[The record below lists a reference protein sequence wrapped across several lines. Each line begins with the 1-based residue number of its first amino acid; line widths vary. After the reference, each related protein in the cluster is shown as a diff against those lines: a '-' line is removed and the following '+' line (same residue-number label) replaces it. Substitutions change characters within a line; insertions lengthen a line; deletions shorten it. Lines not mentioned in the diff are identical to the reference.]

1 MPATYHARDSSHFPA
16 GLHRPDRT
24 MRQDAW
30 RREPDAYPL
39 RGEVLPRYTDVDVW
53 QHLNNVALITLHAEA
68 VQTALRSVLGEQA
81 WRERSPALAVSAGAT
96 DFLAEGQYPGA
107 VRWGARLLAAE
118 AGGLRVATALFPQDQ
133 CIGLHESRLSGWSEG
148 RDIGLP
154 APAIAALGAAG
165 VPRAPAMVSAE
176 PAAAWAAP
184 AGADAFPWQTIFP
197 MRFADSDAH
206 RLVSD
211 TCLARAAEQLRVE
224 FLNDVFDG
232 RREMLGGMLV
242 AHVSVQWR
250 ERTAAPGQWRL
261 GCGVARVGERSLAV
275 RGAMYDADRCVA
287 TCEAVMVALRRG
299 GPSGAALSEAARA
312 RLAGFSLG
320 G

>member
-1 MPATYHARDSSHFPA
+1 
-16 GLHRPDRT
+16 
-24 MRQDAW
+24 MRHDVW

-81 WRERSPALAVSAGAT
+81 WRERAPALAVSAGAT
-96 DFLAEGQYPGA
+96 DFLAEGQYPGP
-107 VRWGARLLAAE
+107 VRWGARLLAAD
-118 AGGLRVATALFPQDQ
+118 AGGLRVATALFQKDQ

-154 APAIAALGAAG
+154 ATALAALRAAG
-165 VPRAPAMVSAE
+165 VPQAPAMASTASAPVSA
-176 PAAAWAAP
+176 PM
-184 AGADAFPWQTIFP
+184 AGAGAFPWQTTFP
-197 MRFADSDAH
+197 LRFADSDAH

-211 TCLARAAEQLRVE
+211 TCLARAAEQLRVA
-224 FLNDVFDG
+224 FLDEVFDG

-242 AHVSVQWR
+242 AHVSVQWLQ
-250 ERTAAPGQWRL
+250 RTVAPGQWQL
-261 GCGVARVGERSLAV
+261 GCGVARVGDRSLAV

-287 TCEAVMVALRRG
+287 TCEAVMVALNRG
-299 GPSGAALSEAARA
+299 GPAGGALSDAARA
-312 RLAGFSLG
+312 RLAGFSLSV
-320 G
+320 